1 MFYLFVSSFNIKGH
15 VCTQEL
21 AVNQTSWGGLSVKHK
36 GYQKA
41 RFRTWCVV
49 RKTYQRLA
57 AVWKKIDTS
66 IHTILSTSQNLL
78 QSTMNLAKNAQNI
91 NLSSGSVTCH
101 ENTIENAN
109 CPKDQYM
116 EVKSA

>member
-57 AVWKKIDTS
+57 VVWNRS
-66 IHTILSTSQNLL
+66 IYIYTYNFECISESTPIYNEF
-78 QSTMNLAKNAQNI
+78 
-91 NLSSGSVTCH
+91 G
-101 ENTIENAN
+101 
-109 CPKDQYM
+109 
-116 EVKSA
+116 

>member
-1 MFYLFVSSFNIKGH
+1 MSSVIKHINDLLLYG
-15 VCTQEL
+15 
-21 AVNQTSWGGLSVKHK
+21 
-36 GYQKA
+36 
-41 RFRTWCVV
+41 
-49 RKTYQRLA
+49 
-57 AVWKKIDTS
+57 IDPYTF
-66 IHTILSTSQNLL
+66 IYTILSTPQNLL
-78 QSTMNLAKNAQNI
+78 QSTMNLGKNAQNI